1 MLPRTFAREIAF
13 QVIYRDDLNPPAA
26 APDQPADDR
35 AADPLAAGRELREFV
50 ARLAEIEDPDD
61 AGRQHERERLRS
73 PEMVEFTRSLVAGVR
88 QHRPDIDQRI
98 APAAANWSL
107 ERMAATDRNLL
118 RLGAYEILFTDTPGK
133 VAIDEAIDLAKRFGG
148 AQSAQFVNGILDNL
162 LHQNQ
167 SSGRVEPEQ
176 APPESATK
184 ATIAC
189 PHPNPLPDGEGTGN

>member
-13 QVIYRDDLNPPAA
+13 QVIYRDNLNPPRAGPA
-26 APDQPADDR
+26 ETPEDAADD
-35 AADPLAAGRELREFV
+35 PHGSGRDLLEFV
-50 ARLAEIEDPDD
+50 ARLDELDDPDD
-61 AGRQHERERLRS
+61 AGRQHHRERLRQWLRS

-88 QHRPDIDQRI
+88 RHRPAIDQRI

-133 VAIDEAIDLAKRFGG
+133 VAIDEAIELAKRFGG

-162 LHQNQ
+162 LHQNE
-167 SSGRVEPEQ
+167 SS
-176 APPESATK
+176 
-184 ATIAC
+184 
-189 PHPNPLPDGEGTGN
+189 